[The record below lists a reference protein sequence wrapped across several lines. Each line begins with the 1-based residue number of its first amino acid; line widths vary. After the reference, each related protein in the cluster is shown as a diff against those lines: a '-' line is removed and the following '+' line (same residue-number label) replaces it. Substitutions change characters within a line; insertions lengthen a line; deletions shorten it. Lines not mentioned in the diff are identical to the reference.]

1 MYRMR
6 KNEPKGL
13 IVSKLLHSQ
22 ADHQGSVSTLPFLL
36 LKINDLQVDNTDLQI
51 VKGFDDS

>member
-6 KNEPKGL
+6 NNELKGL
-13 IVSKLLHSQ
+13 IVSKLLHSLRN
-22 ADHQGSVSTLPFLL
+22 HLGSVSALPFLL
-36 LKINDLQVDNTDLQI
+36 LTINDLQVNNADLQI

>member
-36 LKINDLQVDNTDLQI
+36 LKINDLQVNNADLQI

>member
-6 KNEPKGL
+6 KNELKGL

-36 LKINDLQVDNTDLQI
+36 LTTNDLQANSVDLQI